1 VKIGERIARY
11 REKCGMSQEELA
23 QLLGYKSKST
33 INKIEKGNRTV
44 PKKMILRLS
53 SILDVTPLDILGES
67 IETILHT
74 DTKGETQ
81 MKSKKNQSPL
91 VIEIDN
97 GERETG
103 VVIRVS
109 DKANALLED
118 VTKKSKKSKSYI
130 ASKMIEYAY
139 EYIEYSGE

>member
-1 VKIGERIARY
+1 MKIGERIARY

-53 SILDVTPLDILGES
+53 SVLDVTPLDILGES

-81 MKSKKNQSPL
+81 MKSKNNQAPL

-97 GERETG
+97 GEHETG
-103 VVIRVS
+103 VVVRAN

-118 VTKKSKKSKSYI
+118 VAKKSKRSKSYI

-139 EYIEYSGE
+139 EFVEYSGE

>member
-1 VKIGERIARY
+1 
-11 REKCGMSQEELA
+11 
-23 QLLGYKSKST
+23 
-33 INKIEKGNRTV
+33 
-44 PKKMILRLS
+44 MILRLS

-74 DTKGETQ
+74 DTKGETR

>member
-1 VKIGERIARY
+1 MKIGERIARY

-53 SILDVTPLDILGES
+53 SVLDVTPLDILGES

-139 EYIEYSGE
+139 EFIEYSGE